1 MHDEA
6 LHDEAMRDEAM
17 HDETGSRLRD
27 EAAIRSVMVRYALGL
42 DQRDF
47 DTVASCFTPDARAS
61 YSGVTLEPGVQPII
75 DHIHGLVHL
84 HASTHLLGQSAIT
97 FYGDV
102 AHVVT
107 PAIACLADARGGD
120 GGTVR
125 IRGLVYDD
133 DLVVH
138 DGQWKIS
145 RREHRATWMTEGAFL
160 DPGGTSASTD

>member
-1 MHDEA
+1 MHNEN
-6 LHDEAMRDEAM
+6 E
-17 HDETGSRLRD
+17 SRLRD
-27 EAAIRSVMVRYALGL
+27 EADIRNVMVRYALGL

-61 YSGVTLEPGVQPII
+61 YSGITLEPGVQHII

-84 HASTHLLGQSAIT
+84 HASTHLLGQSAIS
-97 FYGDV
+97 FDGDV
-102 AHVVT
+102 AHAVT
-107 PAIACLADARGGD
+107 PAIACLADARSD
-120 GGTVR
+120 NSGTVR

-138 DGQWKIS
+138 QGQWKIS

-160 DPGGTSASTD
+160 DPGATSAPQD